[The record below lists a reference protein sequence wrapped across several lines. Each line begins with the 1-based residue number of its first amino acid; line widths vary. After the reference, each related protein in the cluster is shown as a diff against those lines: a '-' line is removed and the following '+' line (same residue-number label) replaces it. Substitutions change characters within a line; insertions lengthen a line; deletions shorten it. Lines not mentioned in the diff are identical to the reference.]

1 MIKNNNREK
10 WFHTYSP
17 VDPSDFRKVSASIWT
32 SFSDIF
38 CYIISFSISYFLYL
52 FFILFYLSASVP
64 VSLSYIYIYIYKVRI
79 IGTVE
84 QSLRLGVVVIEKG
97 AFMLPSTKIAN
108 FTYIY
113 IYIYIYI

>member
-1 MIKNNNREK
+1 MVLDAALLNTKN
-10 WFHTYSP
+10 
-17 VDPSDFRKVSASIWT
+17 
-32 SFSDIF
+32 
-38 CYIISFSISYFLYL
+38 
-52 FFILFYLSASVP
+52 
-64 VSLSYIYIYIYKVRI
+64 YKVRI